1 MRNPDRLVLFS
12 DAVVAIAI
20 TLLVL
25 PLVEVVG
32 EDYTKFS
39 ARELISENR
48 QAIGTFLLSFV
59 VIATFWLGHH
69 RLFEHVRAYTTGM
82 MRLNLL
88 WLLTIVFLPFP
99 TEIVGRYD
107 SSQFTAG
114 LYTGTILV
122 LSLCQSAL
130 TYLVHGH
137 KELED
142 PEDPVGQSEL
152 VSSLWLTGL
161 TLVAFVLAA
170 FVPGVAFNAMFLLV
184 LTPVV
189 MQVRKLRERKVS
201 SRTRTGARESD

>member
-1 MRNPDRLVLFS
+1 LVLFS

-32 EDYTKFS
+32 GVENHVS
-39 ARELISENR
+39 ARELIDENR
-48 QAIGTFLLSFV
+48 QAIATFLLSFV

-69 RLFEHVRAYTTGM
+69 RLFEHVRAYTSGM

-99 TEIVGRYD
+99 TEIVGHYD
-107 SSQFTAG
+107 SSRFTAG

-122 LSLCQSAL
+122 LSICQSAL
-130 TYLVHGH
+130 TFLVRGH

-142 PEDPVGQSEL
+142 PEDPVGYLEF
-152 VSSLWLTGL
+152 VSSMWLTGS
-161 TLVAFVLAA
+161 TLVAFLLAA
-170 FVPGVAFNAMFLLV
+170 FVPGVNFNALFVLLS
-184 LTPVV
+184 TPVA
-189 MQVRKLRERKVS
+189 MRIWKLVS
-201 SRTRTGARESD
+201 SRRRIGVQQSD